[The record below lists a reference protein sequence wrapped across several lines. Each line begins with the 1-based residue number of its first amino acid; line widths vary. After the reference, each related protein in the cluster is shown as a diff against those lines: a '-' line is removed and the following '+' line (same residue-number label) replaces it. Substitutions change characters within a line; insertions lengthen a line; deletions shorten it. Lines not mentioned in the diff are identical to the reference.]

1 MERLDGHAIAAW
13 AVGAA
18 AALEAV
24 RGPIDALNVF
34 PVADADT
41 GTNLYLT
48 VAQGAEEVV
57 ASGPHAAAHEAMR
70 SFARGAL
77 LGARGNSGVIASQF
91 LLGLAQE
98 FERGVP
104 DGDLVAAPDGAGLA
118 RALDGAQGAARA
130 SVACPVEGTILTAAS
145 ASATAALAVAGAGGD
160 LAATALAALGGAR
173 DALVRTPDDLAVLR
187 AAGVVDAGATGLVV
201 ILDALVVVVTGR
213 PAPGAVPIAPR
224 VRVTADRAA
233 LAMEPTG
240 NGAGLA
246 TPPHAEFEVM
256 FVVESDAGDLAP
268 ELSRLLQTLGES
280 VAVVGGEGVWQAHVH
295 TDDPAGAVA
304 AGALGA
310 QRQITV
316 RLLRPHAV
324 DELAPTTSA
333 NLAAGGPLGLVVGT
347 CAPGLVRSFART
359 GAVVMMLTGASV
371 SASSV
376 LRAVVDTGAARVAVL
391 PGSPQAC
398 TAALAAVGLAKVHV
412 DVFDAV
418 DDMRVVAGL
427 AAVVTARSAP
437 AGDVLGGGAAAEL
450 DAIRRAVGDV
460 RTAALGMVDDAVVD
474 DATARTVADELL
486 AAGGEVLTLLRG
498 AGAGDTVMD
507 ALLGHLAGAYPA
519 LEVVVLDGG
528 QAVPVVAMAVE

>member
-1 MERLDGHAIAAW
+1 
-13 AVGAA
+13 
-18 AALEAV
+18 
-24 RGPIDALNVF
+24 
-34 PVADADT
+34 
-41 GTNLYLT
+41 
-48 VAQGAEEVV
+48 
-57 ASGPHAAAHEAMR
+57 
-70 SFARGAL
+70 
-77 LGARGNSGVIASQF
+77 
-91 LLGLAQE
+91 
-98 FERGVP
+98 
-104 DGDLVAAPDGAGLA
+104 
-118 RALDGAQGAARA
+118 
-130 SVACPVEGTILTAAS
+130 
-145 ASATAALAVAGAGGD
+145 
-160 LAATALAALGGAR
+160 
-173 DALVRTPDDLAVLR
+173 
-187 AAGVVDAGATGLVV
+187 
-201 ILDALVVVVTGR
+201 
-213 PAPGAVPIAPR
+213 
-224 VRVTADRAA
+224 
-233 LAMEPTG
+233 
-240 NGAGLA
+240 
-246 TPPHAEFEVM
+246 
-256 FVVESDAGDLAP
+256 
-268 ELSRLLQTLGES
+268 
-280 VAVVGGEGVWQAHVH
+280 
-295 TDDPAGAVA
+295 
-304 AGALGA
+304 
-310 QRQITV
+310 
-316 RLLRPHAV
+316 
-324 DELAPTTSA
+324 
-333 NLAAGGPLGLVVGT
+333 
-347 CAPGLVRSFART
+347 
-359 GAVVMMLTGASV
+359 MMLTGASV

>member
-437 AGDVLGGGAAAEL
+437 AGDVLRGGAAAEL

-460 RTAALGMVDDAVVD
+460 RTAALGMVDDAV
-474 DATARTVADELL
+474 ARTVADELL